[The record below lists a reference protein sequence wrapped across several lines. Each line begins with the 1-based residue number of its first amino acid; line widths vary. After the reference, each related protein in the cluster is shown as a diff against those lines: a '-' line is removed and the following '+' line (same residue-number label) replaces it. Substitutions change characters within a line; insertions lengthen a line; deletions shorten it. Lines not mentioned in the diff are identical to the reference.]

1 MEDFSQLCHV
11 LRSEY
16 NARSIPFSLR
26 DYARMCLES
35 LADLISEERP
45 ERFRSAMAHFFA
57 ALCEGNKLFNCLP
70 VPSRNNLNSVTIG
83 IPPRRLFELLNDFGR
98 VIDELS
104 LLEMS
109 SKTVRSSLQEN
120 GFPYRPNELF
130 SLLEQFEGLD
140 WSSIETAGLSNSEDS
155 NRETSPDP
163 ETSKKPEAPFLGL
176 VFNHDSTVS
185 RLGDAYKNKKIRVEP
200 QPLELLK
207 FVHDGGPDGRTQIA
221 IISELRIDQKNLK
234 SVKERVNSALISIDL
249 SLGPRGQY
257 VVTDK
262 AT

>member
-45 ERFRSAMAHFFA
+45 EQFQSAMAHFFA
-57 ALCEGNKLFNCLP
+57 AICEGNELFNSLP
-70 VPSRNNLNSVTIG
+70 VPSRNNLNRVTIG
-83 IPPRRLFELLNDFGR
+83 IPPRRLFELLNDFAR
-98 VIDELS
+98 VFNELS

-120 GFPYRPNELF
+120 GFPYRPNEFF
-130 SLLEQFEGLD
+130 SLLEQFERLD
-140 WSSIETAGLSNSEDS
+140 QSFTDTTGLSISEDS
-155 NRETSPDP
+155 KRETSPDP
-163 ETSKKPEAPFLGL
+163 ETNKKPDATFLGL

-185 RLGDAYKNKKIRVEP
+185 RHGDDYKHIPPIPLAP
-200 QPLELLK
+200 QPLKLLK
-207 FVHDGGPDGRTQIA
+207 FIHDAGQRGGQGGVVVIPDDVEIE
-221 IISELRIDQKNLK
+221 SE
-234 SVKERVNSALISIDL
+234 
-249 SLGPRGQY
+249 
-257 VVTDK
+257 
-262 AT
+262 